1 MVFPPGQV
9 LPGRTVDC
17 LSLPAV
23 FCLPATCLPNPAFT
37 MDPFFSSVSLRDAG
51 TALLDLAMPRRC
63 IVCQRPLTLRE
74 RFLCL
79 PCMADFPFTRYW
91 ELSRNPMADKF
102 NACIQEDLDSPSG
115 SGTDLP
121 VLCSDRSSP
130 DPSST
135 NPPVL
140 SSDCSLRGHLS
151 TDSSF
156 SCSDRSS
163 PDSLSTNPPVLCL
176 DCSRRGHLSTDSSFS
191 CSDRSSPDPLSTNP
205 PVLSS
210 DCSRCGHLST
220 DSSFSCSDRS
230 FPGCSSTNPP
240 VLCSFGPLPADS
252 STKTPVLCLNGQ
264 PEADPAGEPSR
275 RHEPYA
281 FAAALFFYNSSSD
294 YRHIPWHLKYE
305 GGLAAG
311 RHFARML
318 GERLAASPQFAD
330 VDFVIPVPLHW
341 ARQWRRGYNQA
352 EVIARELASALGAE
366 LRTDILRRS
375 RRTRSQVHLSMAAK
389 AANVHGAFTLARNLQ
404 GTHAGCDIKAS
415 CSAAHILLVDDTFT
429 TGSTLNACRAVLRQT
444 FPLPTR
450 ISVATLAYVSP
461 D

>member
-1 MVFPPGQV
+1 
-9 LPGRTVDC
+9 
-17 LSLPAV
+17 
-23 FCLPATCLPNPAFT
+23 
-37 MDPFFSSVSLRDAG
+37 MDPILSGISLRDAG

-79 PCMADFPFTRYW
+79 PCMADFPFTHHW
-91 ELSRNPMADKF
+91 DLSRNPMADKF
-102 NACIQEDLDSPSG
+102 NARIQEDLDSSSG

-130 DPSST
+130 DPLST

-140 SSDCSLRGHLS
+140 CSDCSLRGHLS

-156 SCSDRSS
+156 
-163 PDSLSTNPPVLCL
+163 
-176 DCSRRGHLSTDSSFS
+176 
-191 CSDRSSPDPLSTNP
+191 
-205 PVLSS
+205 
-210 DCSRCGHLST
+210 
-220 DSSFSCSDRS
+220 
-230 FPGCSSTNPP
+230 
-240 VLCSFGPLPADS
+240 LCSVGPSPADS
-252 STKTPVLCLNGQ
+252 GTKTPVLCLNGQ
-264 PEADPAGEPSR
+264 PEADPAGKPSR

-330 VDFVIPVPLHW
+330 VDVVIPVPLHW
-341 ARQWRRGYNQA
+341 TRQWRRGYNQA

-375 RRTRSQVHLSMAAK
+375 RRTRSQVRLPMAAK
-389 AANVHGAFTLARNLQ
+389 AANVRGAFSITGNVRENS
-404 GTHAGCDIKAS
+404 AGCGS
-415 CSAAHILLVDDTFT
+415 NSPRLVAHVLLVDDTFT
-429 TGSTLNACRAVLRQT
+429 TGSTLNACRAVLRQA

>member
-1 MVFPPGQV
+1 
-9 LPGRTVDC
+9 
-17 LSLPAV
+17 
-23 FCLPATCLPNPAFT
+23 
-37 MDPFFSSVSLRDAG
+37 MDPILSGISLRDAG

-79 PCMADFPFTRYW
+79 PCMADFPFTHHW
-91 ELSRNPMADKF
+91 DLSHNPMADKF
-102 NACIQEDLDSPSG
+102 NALIQKDLDSPSG
-115 SGTDLP
+115 SGTTLP
-121 VLCSDRSSP
+121 V
-130 DPSST
+130 
-135 NPPVL
+135 
-140 SSDCSLRGHLS
+140 
-151 TDSSF
+151 
-156 SCSDRSS
+156 SCSDRPS
-163 PDSLSTNPPVLCL
+163 PDPLSTNPPVLCL

-191 CSDRSSPDPLSTNP
+191 CSDCSFPDRLSTNP
-205 PVLSS
+205 S
-210 DCSRCGHLST
+210 
-220 DSSFSCSDRS
+220 
-230 FPGCSSTNPP
+230 

-264 PEADPAGEPSR
+264 PEAEPTGESSR

-330 VDFVIPVPLHW
+330 VDAIIPVPLHW
-341 ARQWRRGYNQA
+341 TRQWRRGYNQA

-375 RRTRSQVHLSMAAK
+375 RRTRSQVRLPMAAK
-389 AANVHGAFTLARNLQ
+389 AANVRGAFTLARNLQ
-404 GTHAGCDIKAS
+404 GTYAGCDIKAS

>member
-1 MVFPPGQV
+1 MDSVF
-9 LPGRTVDC
+9 T
-17 LSLPAV
+17 SI
-23 FCLPATCLPNPAFT
+23 
-37 MDPFFSSVSLRDAG
+37 SLRDAG

-79 PCMADFPFTRYW
+79 PCMADFPFTHYW
-91 ELSRNPMADKF
+91 ELSHNPMADKF
-102 NACIQEDLDSPSG
+102 NARIQEDLDSSSG

-121 VLCSDRSSP
+121 VLC
-130 DPSST
+130 
-135 NPPVL
+135 
-140 SSDCSLRGHLS
+140 
-151 TDSSF
+151 
-156 SCSDRSS
+156 
-163 PDSLSTNPPVLCL
+163 
-176 DCSRRGHLSTDSSFS
+176 
-191 CSDRSSPDPLSTNP
+191 
-205 PVLSS
+205 
-210 DCSRCGHLST
+210 
-220 DSSFSCSDRS
+220 
-230 FPGCSSTNPP
+230 
-240 VLCSFGPLPADS
+240 
-252 STKTPVLCLNGQ
+252 LNGQ
-264 PEADPAGEPSR
+264 PETEPTGESSR

-330 VDFVIPVPLHW
+330 VDVIIPVPLHW
-341 ARQWRRGYNQA
+341 TRQWRRGYNQA

-375 RRTRSQVHLSMAAK
+375 RRTRSQVRLPMAAK

-429 TGSTLNACRAVLRQT
+429 TGSTLNACRAVLKQA

>member
-1 MVFPPGQV
+1 
-9 LPGRTVDC
+9 
-17 LSLPAV
+17 
-23 FCLPATCLPNPAFT
+23 
-37 MDPFFSSVSLRDAG
+37 MDPILSGISLRDAG

-79 PCMADFPFTRYW
+79 PCMADFPFTHHW
-91 ELSRNPMADKF
+91 DLSRNPMADKF
-102 NACIQEDLDSPSG
+102 NARIQENLDSSSS

-130 DPSST
+130 DP
-135 NPPVL
+135 
-140 SSDCSLRGHLS
+140 
-151 TDSSF
+151 
-156 SCSDRSS
+156 
-163 PDSLSTNPPVLCL
+163 LSTNP
-176 DCSRRGHLSTDSSFS
+176 S
-191 CSDRSSPDPLSTNP
+191 
-205 PVLSS
+205 
-210 DCSRCGHLST
+210 
-220 DSSFSCSDRS
+220 
-230 FPGCSSTNPP
+230 
-240 VLCSFGPLPADS
+240 
-252 STKTPVLCLNGQ
+252 VLCLNGQ
-264 PEADPAGEPSR
+264 PEADPAGKPSR
-275 RHEPYA
+275 WHEPYA

-330 VDFVIPVPLHW
+330 VDVVIPVPLHW
-341 ARQWRRGYNQA
+341 TRRWRRGYNQA
-352 EVIARELASALGAE
+352 EVIARELAFALGAE

-375 RRTRSQVHLSMAAK
+375 RRTRTQVRLPMADK
-389 AANVHGAFTLARNLQ
+389 AANVRGAFTLARNEQ
-404 GTHAGCDIKAS
+404 GTLAGYDTNAP

>member
-17 LSLPAV
+17 LSLLAV
-23 FCLPATCLPNPAFT
+23 FYLPATCLPNPAFT
-37 MDPFFSSVSLRDAG
+37 MDPLFSSVSLRDAG

-79 PCMADFPFTRYW
+79 PCMADFPFTHYW

-102 NACIQEDLDSPSG
+102 NARIQENLDSSSG

-130 DPSST
+130 DPLST

-140 SSDCSLRGHLS
+140 CSDCSLRGHLS

-156 SCSDRSS
+156 LCSDRSS

-191 CSDRSSPDPLSTNP
+191 CSDRSYSGRS
-205 PVLSS
+205 
-210 DCSRCGHLST
+210 ST
-220 DSSFSCSDRS
+220 DLSFLCLNRSSRDR
-230 FPGCSSTNPP
+230 SSTNPP
-240 VLCSFGPLPADS
+240 VLCSDCSLRGHLSTDSSFLCSDGPSPADS
-252 STKTPVLCLNGQ
+252 GTKSPVLCLNGQ
-264 PEADPAGEPSR
+264 SEADPAGESSR

-330 VDFVIPVPLHW
+330 VDVIIPVPLHW

-352 EVIARELASALGAE
+352 EVIARELASVLGAE
-366 LRTDILRRS
+366 LRTNILRRS
-375 RRTRSQVHLSMAAK
+375 RRTRSQVRLPMAAK

-404 GTHAGCDIKAS
+404 GTHAGCDIEAS

>member
-1 MVFPPGQV
+1 MDSVF
-9 LPGRTVDC
+9 T
-17 LSLPAV
+17 SI
-23 FCLPATCLPNPAFT
+23 
-37 MDPFFSSVSLRDAG
+37 SLRDAG

-79 PCMADFPFTRYW
+79 PCMADFPFTHYW
-91 ELSRNPMADKF
+91 QLSRNPMADKF
-102 NACIQEDLDSPSG
+102 NARIQEDLDSPSG
-115 SGTDLP
+115 SGTVLP
-121 VLCSDRSSP
+121 VLCSS
-130 DPSST
+130 
-135 NPPVL
+135 
-140 SSDCSLRGHLS
+140 G
-151 TDSSF
+151 
-156 SCSDRSS
+156 
-163 PDSLSTNPPVLCL
+163 
-176 DCSRRGHLSTDSSFS
+176 
-191 CSDRSSPDPLSTNP
+191 PLS
-205 PVLSS
+205 
-210 DCSRCGHLST
+210 
-220 DSSFSCSDRS
+220 
-230 FPGCSSTNPP
+230 
-240 VLCSFGPLPADS
+240 ADS

-330 VDFVIPVPLHW
+330 VDVVIPVPLHW
-341 ARQWRRGYNQA
+341 MRQWRRGYNQA

-375 RRTRSQVHLSMAAK
+375 RRTRSQVRLPMAAK
-389 AANVHGAFTLARNLQ
+389 AANVRGAFALARNMQ
-404 GTHAGCDIKAS
+404 GAPTRYDTKVPY
-415 CSAAHILLVDDTFT
+415 SAVHILLVDDTFT
-429 TGSTLNACRAVLRQT
+429 TGSTLNACRAVLRQA

-450 ISVATLAYVSP
+450 ISVATLAYVSS

>member
-1 MVFPPGQV
+1 
-9 LPGRTVDC
+9 
-17 LSLPAV
+17 
-23 FCLPATCLPNPAFT
+23 
-37 MDPFFSSVSLRDAG
+37 MDPILSGISLRDAG

-79 PCMADFPFTRYW
+79 PCMADFPFTHHW
-91 ELSRNPMADKF
+91 DLSHNPMADKF
-102 NACIQEDLDSPSG
+102 NALIQKDLDSSSS

-121 VLCSDRSSP
+121 VLCSDCSSP
-130 DPSST
+130 
-135 NPPVL
+135 
-140 SSDCSLRGHLS
+140 
-151 TDSSF
+151 
-156 SCSDRSS
+156 
-163 PDSLSTNPPVLCL
+163 
-176 DCSRRGHLSTDSSFS
+176 SR
-191 CSDRSSPDPLSTNP
+191 
-205 PVLSS
+205 
-210 DCSRCGHLST
+210 
-220 DSSFSCSDRS
+220 
-230 FPGCSSTNPP
+230 SSTNPP
-240 VLCSFGPLPADS
+240 VLCSFGPLPAES
-252 STKTPVLCLNGQ
+252 STKTPVLCPNGQ
-264 PEADPAGEPSR
+264 PEAEPTGESSR

-330 VDFVIPVPLHW
+330 VDVIIPVPLHW

-352 EVIARELASALGAE
+352 EVIARELAFALGAE

-375 RRTRSQVHLSMAAK
+375 RRTRTQVRLPMADK
-389 AANVHGAFTLARNLQ
+389 AANVRGAFTLARNEQ
-404 GTHAGCDIKAS
+404 GTLAGYDTNAP

>member
-1 MVFPPGQV
+1 M
-9 LPGRTVDC
+9 D
-17 LSLPAV
+17 SI
-23 FCLPATCLPNPAFT
+23 FT
-37 MDPFFSSVSLRDAG
+37 SISLRDAG

-79 PCMADFPFTRYW
+79 PCMADFPFTHYW
-91 ELSRNPMADKF
+91 QLSRNPMADKF
-102 NACIQEDLDSPSG
+102 NARIQEDLDSSSG
-115 SGTDLP
+115 SGTVLP
-121 VLCSDRSSP
+121 VLCSDRPSP
-130 DPSST
+130 DPLSTDLSFLCSDRSSRDH
-135 NPPVL
+135 
-140 SSDCSLRGHLS
+140 SS

-156 SCSDRSS
+156 SCSD
-163 PDSLSTNPPVLCL
+163 
-176 DCSRRGHLSTDSSFS
+176 CSF
-191 CSDRSSPDPLSTNP
+191 PDPLSTNP
-205 PVLSS
+205 PVL
-210 DCSRCGHLST
+210 
-220 DSSFSCSDRS
+220 
-230 FPGCSSTNPP
+230 CSS
-240 VLCSFGPLPADS
+240 GPLSADS

-264 PEADPAGEPSR
+264 PEADPAETSSR

-330 VDFVIPVPLHW
+330 VDVVIPVPLHW

-375 RRTRSQVHLSMAAK
+375 RRTRSQVRLPMAAK

-404 GTHAGCDIKAS
+404 GTHAGCDIKAL

-429 TGSTLNACRAVLRQT
+429 TGSTLNACRAVLRQA

>member
-1 MVFPPGQV
+1 
-9 LPGRTVDC
+9 
-17 LSLPAV
+17 
-23 FCLPATCLPNPAFT
+23 
-37 MDPFFSSVSLRDAG
+37 MDPILSGISLRDAG

-79 PCMADFPFTRYW
+79 PCMADFPFTHHW
-91 ELSRNPMADKF
+91 DLSRNPMADKF
-102 NACIQEDLDSPSG
+102 NARIQEDLDSSSG

-121 VLCSDRSSP
+121 VLCS
-130 DPSST
+130 
-135 NPPVL
+135 N
-140 SSDCSLRGHLS
+140 
-151 TDSSF
+151 
-156 SCSDRSS
+156 
-163 PDSLSTNPPVLCL
+163 
-176 DCSRRGHLSTDSSFS
+176 
-191 CSDRSSPDPLSTNP
+191 
-205 PVLSS
+205 
-210 DCSRCGHLST
+210 
-220 DSSFSCSDRS
+220 
-230 FPGCSSTNPP
+230 
-240 VLCSFGPLPADS
+240 
-252 STKTPVLCLNGQ
+252 Q

-318 GERLAASPQFAD
+318 GERLAASSQFAD
-330 VDFVIPVPLHW
+330 VDVVIPVPLHW
-341 ARQWRRGYNQA
+341 TRQWRRGYNQA
-352 EVIARELASALGAE
+352 EVIARELASGLGAE

-375 RRTRSQVHLSMAAK
+375 RRTRSQVRLPMAAK
-389 AANVHGAFTLARNLQ
+389 AANVHGAFTLARNEQ
-404 GTHAGCDIKAS
+404 GTLAGYDTNAP

>member
-1 MVFPPGQV
+1 MDSVF
-9 LPGRTVDC
+9 T
-17 LSLPAV
+17 SI
-23 FCLPATCLPNPAFT
+23 
-37 MDPFFSSVSLRDAG
+37 SLRDAG

-102 NACIQEDLDSPSG
+102 NARIQEDLDSSSG
-115 SGTDLP
+115 SGTTLP
-121 VLCSDRSSP
+121 VLCSDRS
-130 DPSST
+130 
-135 NPPVL
+135 
-140 SSDCSLRGHLS
+140 
-151 TDSSF
+151 F
-156 SCSDRSS
+156 SGR
-163 PDSLSTNPPVLCL
+163 LSTNPPVLC
-176 DCSRRGHLSTDSSFS
+176 
-191 CSDRSSPDPLSTNP
+191 
-205 PVLSS
+205 S
-210 DCSRCGHLST
+210 DCSRCGHLSTDLSFLCSDRSLRDHSST

-240 VLCSFGPLPADS
+240 VLCSVGPSPADS

-264 PEADPAGEPSR
+264 PEADPAETPSR

-330 VDFVIPVPLHW
+330 VDVVIPVPLHW

-429 TGSTLNACRAVLRQT
+429 TGSTLNACRAVLRQA